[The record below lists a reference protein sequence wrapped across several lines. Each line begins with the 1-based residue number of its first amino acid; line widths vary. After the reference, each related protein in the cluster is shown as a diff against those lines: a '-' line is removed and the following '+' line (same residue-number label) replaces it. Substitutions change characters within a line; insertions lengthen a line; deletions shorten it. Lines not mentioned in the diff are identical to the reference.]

1 MEHVPESIQRADIL
15 TKSLSR
21 TRFKEMKMLIGVQD
35 VREDEVKLKEENVD
49 VNLEL
54 D

>member
-1 MEHVPESIQRADIL
+1 MEHVPGSIQRAEIL